1 MAYLYR
7 HVRLDKNQPFYVGI
21 GVREN
26 YRRAKTIV
34 RRNKFW
40 KNVVNKTAWEF
51 EIILDDL
58 TWEQALEKEKEF
70 ISIYGRSDLN
80 KGTLTNLTDGG
91 DGTLGMI
98 VSDEFRKRLSVVN
111 TGKKLTA
118 EHSRKISLANK
129 GRTFSKETK
138 IKMSETAKGRKA
150 SPGTRAKMSAMRMG
164 NKSNTGRKLPQSQ
177 RDKMKESQRARR
189 DREKNLKIINGKV
202 L

>member
-7 HVRLDKNQPFYVGI
+7 HIRLDKNQPFYVGI
-21 GVREN
+21 GIREN

-51 EIILDDL
+51 EIILDDI

-98 VSDEFRKRLSVVN
+98 VSDKFRKRLSVVN
-111 TGKKLTA
+111 TGKKLTP
-118 EHSRKISLANK
+118 EHSKKISLANK
-129 GRTFSKETK
+129 GRTFSKEARL
-138 IKMSETAKGRKA
+138 KMSEAAKGRKA
-150 SPGTRAKMSAMRMG
+150 SLETRAKMSAKRMG

-177 RDKMKESQRARR
+177 RDKMKESQMSRR